1 MERFVTAVATI
12 VGPFSD
18 IYEAAL
24 PNGKRTLAHLC
35 RKSRHLSEI
44 LQPGAKVLVEM
55 TTYDFDTARIVEL
68 VSMAPESAA
77 TEGESSRGQ

>member
-1 MERFVTAVATI
+1 MERYVTAVATI
-12 VGPFSD
+12 LGPYSN

-35 RKSRHLSEI
+35 RKSRHLEST

-55 TTYDFDTARIVEL
+55 TTYDFDTARIMEL
-68 VSMAPESAA
+68 VSAAPALEPN
-77 TEGESSRGQ
+77 